1 MEEKRKSMTKDEM
14 IMELMELLKA
24 NGRPKQAA
32 DVFESAAYVDML
44 ESKLDQM
51 TNELVQMRKELQ
63 EMKEQQASKSMKETL
78 SEMVDRAQARCRQM
92 KEKLFEVKEE
102 MHNKAAE
109 IVKAVK
115 QKGKEALNKVSEFFG
130 VKKKLESI
138 RENIREGIIE
148 TDQTLVRIDGFGEG
162 MRMANQQLANSFR
175 VLAGK
180 EQVDYSKKESAD
192 ISTTV
197 MRKPWQ
203 WQRKVYQNLEL
214 HLDAAIDK
222 VDNLSK
228 DVELQRME
236 KKWDELYEQTH
247 QEGKETVQQQI
258 LSMVSE
264 PEYEYGAE
272 AFEAFQKNHAYKSDT
287 TIVNDDMKKIR

>member
-14 IMELMELLKA
+14 IIELMELLKA

-44 ESKLDQM
+44 ESKLEQM
-51 TNELVQMRKELQ
+51 ANELVQMRKELQ
-63 EMKEQQASKSMKETL
+63 EMKEQQVSKTLKETL
-78 SEMVDRAQARCRQM
+78 SDMADRAQARCQQM

-138 RENIREGIIE
+138 RDNIREGIIE
-148 TDQTLVRIDGFGEG
+148 TNQTLARIDGFGEG

-175 VLAGK
+175 VLSGK
-180 EQVDYSKKESAD
+180 EQVDYSKKEYAQSNIAV
-192 ISTTV
+192 I
-197 MRKPWQ
+197 RKPWE
-203 WQRKVYQNLEL
+203 WQKKVYQNLEL

-222 VDNLSK
+222 VDNMAK
-228 DVELQRME
+228 DVELQKME
-236 KKWDELYEQTH
+236 KKSDELKAQTH
-247 QEGKETVQQQI
+247 Q
-258 LSMVSE
+258 
-264 PEYEYGAE
+264 
-272 AFEAFQKNHAYKSDT
+272 
-287 TIVNDDMKKIR
+287 